1 MTETARTD
9 LQKRSND
16 TLSKTPLSRKKANK
30 GGPKFD
36 EVWQYFTQGEELNP
50 GHYKATCYHCK
61 KEWSRGRP
69 VALKAHLANECL
81 ACPEDISKY
90 WRDKLAENT
99 AWVMAGIPFEVVEN
113 PFVLD
118 LFKNLN
124 PAYIPPS
131 RTTLSGRLLN
141 EEISRVNKKVTSEL
155 EIADSLTLTLD
166 GWTSKRNE
174 SLYNYVI
181 TTSDRK
187 EYLVALRNYSMESH
201 TGEFLASEISDIVE
215 KIGLDKFTAVVTD
228 NASNCRVARRIIEE
242 KYGHIWDIRYAA
254 HAINLIAADLVKLN
268 DIKKFISNCLKDM
281 KINIER
287 LQIWCKTRWGSL
299 YMTADSILCA
309 RPVFDWILLEHNGIV
324 TNSNVYLLIQ
334 DEEFFTNCHHIRSI
348 WAPIKECINILEA
361 KSASLADCFVQ
372 MIKLAIAIFRLP
384 SSNPFKASAIQIFN
398 HRYLEFQHPAYLL
411 CYFLHPYYRGLGLN
425 DEGFRNAAITATTLW
440 QNLGYSE
447 QECRELLTQFR
458 KYDQKLKPYDLS
470 YDKNM
475 DTPELWW
482 SSIRS
487 KPYYLR
493 DLALRLFCIAVS
505 QAGCERNF
513 SVLKWIIGDRRTRL
527 DVQKLE
533 GISKIRSYYLASIKN
548 ELSYY
553 GKHLDETEL
562 REVANTSAVG
572 EIIAL
577 DDNDNDTNYLL
588 LEENQEREGT
598 QERTTLILEDIID
611 FTQPIFE
618 NAENVDNNTNEEI
631 NIDRNQ
637 YR

>member
-61 KEWSRGRP
+61 KKWSRGRP

-99 AWVMAGIPFEVVEN
+99 YKQTKIVNHFSSDEPLPPEINNRIDCSLLKAWVMAGIPFEVVEN

-215 KIGLDKFTAVVTD
+215 KIGLDKFTADVTD

-268 DIKKFISNCLKDM
+268 DIKKFISNCGM
-281 KINIER
+281 ITGFFN
-287 LQIWCKTRWGSL
+287 
-299 YMTADSILCA
+299 
-309 RPVFDWILLEHNGIV
+309 
-324 TNSNVYLLIQ
+324 NSHQ
-334 DEEFFTNCHHIRSI
+334 G
-348 WAPIKECINILEA
+348 
-361 KSASLADCFVQ
+361 
-372 MIKLAIAIFRLP
+372 
-384 SSNPFKASAIQIFN
+384 SAI
-398 HRYLEFQHPAYLL
+398 
-411 CYFLHPYYRGLGLN
+411 
-425 DEGFRNAAITATTLW
+425 
-440 QNLGYSE
+440 
-447 QECRELLTQFR
+447 
-458 KYDQKLKPYDLS
+458 
-470 YDKNM
+470 
-475 DTPELWW
+475 
-482 SSIRS
+482 
-487 KPYYLR
+487 
-493 DLALRLFCIAVS
+493 LA
-505 QAGCERNF
+505 
-513 SVLKWIIGDRRTRL
+513 
-527 DVQKLE
+527 
-533 GISKIRSYYLASIKN
+533 
-548 ELSYY
+548 
-553 GKHLDETEL
+553 
-562 REVANTSAVG
+562 
-572 EIIAL
+572 
-577 DDNDNDTNYLL
+577 
-588 LEENQEREGT
+588 
-598 QERTTLILEDIID
+598 
-611 FTQPIFE
+611 
-618 NAENVDNNTNEEI
+618 
-631 NIDRNQ
+631 
-637 YR
+637 

>member
-1 MTETARTD
+1 
-9 LQKRSND
+9 
-16 TLSKTPLSRKKANK
+16 KANK

-99 AWVMAGIPFEVVEN
+99 VNYTRKMHFSQDQTQIPKPQYKQTKIVNHFSSDEPLPPEINN
-113 PFVLD
+113 P
-118 LFKNLN
+118 
-124 PAYIPPS
+124 YIPPS

-187 EYLVALRNYSMESH
+187 EYLVALRNYSMKSH
-201 TGEFLASEISDIVE
+201 T
-215 KIGLDKFTAVVTD
+215 
-228 NASNCRVARRIIEE
+228 
-242 KYGHIWDIRYAA
+242 

-268 DIKKFISNCLKDM
+268 DIKEFISNCGMITGFFNNSHQGSAILAQGLKDM

-287 LQIWCKTRWGSL
+287 LQTWCKTRWGSL
-299 YMTADSILCA
+299 YMTADSILRV

-334 DEEFFTNCHHIRSI
+334 DEEFFTNCRHIRSI

-398 HRYLEFQHPAYLL
+398 RRYLEFQHPAYLL

-447 QECRELLTQFR
+447 QECRELLTQF
-458 KYDQKLKPYDLS
+458 
-470 YDKNM
+470 
-475 DTPELWW
+475 
-482 SSIRS
+482 
-487 KPYYLR
+487 
-493 DLALRLFCIAVS
+493 
-505 QAGCERNF
+505 
-513 SVLKWIIGDRRTRL
+513 
-527 DVQKLE
+527 
-533 GISKIRSYYLASIKN
+533 
-548 ELSYY
+548 
-553 GKHLDETEL
+553 
-562 REVANTSAVG
+562 
-572 EIIAL
+572 
-577 DDNDNDTNYLL
+577 
-588 LEENQEREGT
+588 
-598 QERTTLILEDIID
+598 
-611 FTQPIFE
+611 
-618 NAENVDNNTNEEI
+618 
-631 NIDRNQ
+631 
-637 YR
+637 

>member
-1 MTETARTD
+1 MTETVRTD

-16 TLSKTPLSRKKANK
+16 TLSETPLSRKKANK

-61 KEWSRGRP
+61 EEWSRGRP

-90 WRDKLAENT
+90 WRDKLTENT
-99 AWVMAGIPFEVVEN
+99 VNYTRKMHFSQDQTQIPKPQYKQTKIVNHFSSDEPLPPEINNRIDCSLLKAWVMAGIPFEVVEN

-155 EIADSLTLTLD
+155 EIADSLTL
-166 GWTSKRNE
+166 R
-174 SLYNYVI
+174 I
-181 TTSDRK
+181 
-187 EYLVALRNYSMESH
+187 YLKLWDDYRVFNNSH
-201 TGEFLASEISDIVE
+201 QGSAILAQ
-215 KIGLDKFTAVVTD
+215 G
-228 NASNCRVARRIIEE
+228 
-242 KYGHIWDIRYAA
+242 
-254 HAINLIAADLVKLN
+254 
-268 DIKKFISNCLKDM
+268 LKDM

-287 LQIWCKTRWGSL
+287 LQTWCKTRWGSL
-299 YMTADSILCA
+299 YMTADSILRA

-334 DEEFFTNCHHIRSI
+334 DEEFFTNCRHIRSI

-482 SSIRS
+482 GSIRS

-493 DLALRLFCIAVS
+493 DLALRLFGIAVS
-505 QAGCERNF
+505 QAGCEQNF

-553 GKHLDETEL
+553 GKHLDEAEL
-562 REVANTSAVG
+562 REVANSSAVG

-588 LEENQEREGT
+588 LEEDQEREGT

-631 NIDRNQ
+631 NIDRNMDFSPIDLVNQ
-637 YR
+637 ILEN

>member
-1 MTETARTD
+1 M
-9 LQKRSND
+9 
-16 TLSKTPLSRKKANK
+16 
-30 GGPKFD
+30 
-36 EVWQYFTQGEELNP
+36 
-50 GHYKATCYHCK
+50 
-61 KEWSRGRP
+61 GRP

-81 ACPEDISKY
+81 ACPEDIIKY
-90 WRDKLAENT
+90 WRDKLSENT
-99 AWVMAGIPFEVVEN
+99 VNYTRKMHFSQDQTQIPKPQYKQTKIVNHFSSDEPLPPEINNRIDCSLLKAWVMAGIPFEVVEN

-155 EIADSLTLTLD
+155 EIADSLTL
-166 GWTSKRNE
+166 S
-174 SLYNYVI
+174 
-181 TTSDRK
+181 
-187 EYLVALRNYSMESH
+187 
-201 TGEFLASEISDIVE
+201 
-215 KIGLDKFTAVVTD
+215 
-228 NASNCRVARRIIEE
+228 
-242 KYGHIWDIRYAA
+242 
-254 HAINLIAADLVKLN
+254 
-268 DIKKFISNCLKDM
+268 LKDM

-287 LQIWCKTRWGSL
+287 LQIWCKTRWVSL

-334 DEEFFTNCHHIRSI
+334 DEEFFTNCLHIRSI

-553 GKHLDETEL
+553 GKHLDEAEL

-588 LEENQEREGT
+588 LEEDQEREGT

-631 NIDRNQ
+631 NIDRNMDFSPIDLVNQ
-637 YR
+637 ILEN

>member
-1 MTETARTD
+1 M
-9 LQKRSND
+9 K
-16 TLSKTPLSRKKANK
+16 
-30 GGPKFD
+30 
-36 EVWQYFTQGEELNP
+36 
-50 GHYKATCYHCK
+50 
-61 KEWSRGRP
+61 
-69 VALKAHLANECL
+69 
-81 ACPEDISKY
+81 
-90 WRDKLAENT
+90 
-99 AWVMAGIPFEVVEN
+99 
-113 PFVLD
+113 
-118 LFKNLN
+118 
-124 PAYIPPS
+124 
-131 RTTLSGRLLN
+131 
-141 EEISRVNKKVTSEL
+141 
-155 EIADSLTLTLD
+155 
-166 GWTSKRNE
+166 
-174 SLYNYVI
+174 
-181 TTSDRK
+181 
-187 EYLVALRNYSMESH
+187 SH
-201 TGEFLASEISDIVE
+201 STGEFLASEISDIVE

-228 NASNCRVARRIIEE
+228 NASNSQVARRIIEE
-242 KYGHIWDIRYAA
+242 KYGHIWDIRCAA

-268 DIKKFISNCLKDM
+268 DIKEFISNCGMITGFFNNSHQGSAILAQGLKDM

-299 YMTADSILCA
+299 YMTADSILRV

-334 DEEFFTNCHHIRSI
+334 DEEFFTNCRHIRSI

-482 SSIRS
+482 GSIRS

-493 DLALRLFCIAVS
+493 DLALRLFGIAVS
-505 QAGCERNF
+505 QAGCEQNF

>member
-1 MTETARTD
+1 
-9 LQKRSND
+9 
-16 TLSKTPLSRKKANK
+16 
-30 GGPKFD
+30 
-36 EVWQYFTQGEELNP
+36 
-50 GHYKATCYHCK
+50 
-61 KEWSRGRP
+61 
-69 VALKAHLANECL
+69 
-81 ACPEDISKY
+81 
-90 WRDKLAENT
+90 
-99 AWVMAGIPFEVVEN
+99 
-113 PFVLD
+113 
-118 LFKNLN
+118 
-124 PAYIPPS
+124 
-131 RTTLSGRLLN
+131 
-141 EEISRVNKKVTSEL
+141 
-155 EIADSLTLTLD
+155 
-166 GWTSKRNE
+166 
-174 SLYNYVI
+174 
-181 TTSDRK
+181 
-187 EYLVALRNYSMESH
+187 
-201 TGEFLASEISDIVE
+201 
-215 KIGLDKFTAVVTD
+215 
-228 NASNCRVARRIIEE
+228 
-242 KYGHIWDIRYAA
+242 
-254 HAINLIAADLVKLN
+254 
-268 DIKKFISNCLKDM
+268 M

-299 YMTADSILCA
+299 YMTADSILRA
-309 RPVFDWILLEHNGIV
+309 HPVFDWILLEHNGIV

-411 CYFLHPYYRGLGLN
+411 CYFLHSYYRGLGLN

-631 NIDRNQ
+631 NIDRNMDFSPIDLVNQ
-637 YR
+637 ILEN